1 MSGEV
6 VRLPLRFRYRVDGS
20 DLWFFGCLF
29 PGTAYAGSKWCVV
42 FARVGGGVELVKT
55 DESDATQEVVGASEF
70 EWIDAEPGR

>member
-1 MSGEV
+1 
-6 VRLPLRFRYRVDGS
+6 
-20 DLWFFGCLF
+20 
-29 PGTAYAGSKWCVV
+29 VV